1 MVIVFIK
8 RKNKPQIESEEVLKR
23 KARLKIENTIFDD
36 KYIIFR
42 DPQVVVN
49 QRGIM
54 DLQNNI
60 VIDSTYETICSIG
73 DYAIVSKSY
82 NVYTNFITMYGIIDS
97 NLNIIIDPK
106 SERFV
111 NEEGRRMISAYLA
124 LKLREEGYDI
134 EIRKIKTKK

>member
-1 MVIVFIK
+1 VFIK